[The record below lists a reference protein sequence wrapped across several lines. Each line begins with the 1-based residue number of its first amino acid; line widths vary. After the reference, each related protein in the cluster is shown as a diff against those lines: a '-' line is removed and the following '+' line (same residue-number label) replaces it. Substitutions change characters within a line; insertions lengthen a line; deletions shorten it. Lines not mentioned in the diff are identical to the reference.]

1 MSYQD
6 RYKGR
11 KIKDPPSYLGRFGL
25 FILVGAAFAAFVGT
39 LRGQDSNLC
48 ALATL
53 CMVACKLLVE
63 LIATKAKF
71 QLPERF
77 AKLPLAVWLLF
88 WLLPIPPLWFVLRTI
103 WPKNVDPSGAIGF
116 LTIVCFVL
124 YIPTILAVI
133 KPPNTD
139 ANQSNIDSN
148 VEESGADKIDFNVDF
163 NAPDPDRSTAG
174 SANAANSS
182 GSTKPTTAETPSKS
196 SKLFPKTN
204 KLKKKGKK

>member
-25 FILVGAAFAAFVGT
+25 FILVGAAFAAFVGS
-39 LRGQDSNLC
+39 LRGLDSSLC

-53 CMVACKLLVE
+53 CVVACKLLVE

-88 WLLPIPPLWFVLRTI
+88 WLLPIPPLWFVLRTV
-103 WPKNVDPSGAIGF
+103 WPKNADPNGSIGF
-116 LTIVCFVL
+116 LTLVCFGL

-133 KPPNTD
+133 KPPSPPGQN
-139 ANQSNIDSN
+139 SG
-148 VEESGADKIDFNVDF
+148 EEKLSEAEKIDFNADF
-163 NAPDPDRSTAG
+163 NDPDGQLSESVKLK
-174 SANAANSS
+174 SADPA
-182 GSTKPTTAETPSKS
+182 KSKAKS
-196 SKLFPKTN
+196 
-204 KLKKKGKK
+204 KKKGKK